1 MRPMSLDRAFMRGIK
16 VCLSSL
22 ERVLHGHLGLVEQL
36 VARFR
41 HTFWPIVESIGHI
54 YMASWSGLKVR
65 RAFCEL
71 YLILDQGYVW
81 AEYDLSKGIFVLN

>member
-1 MRPMSLDRAFMRGIK
+1 MRPISEDRAFMRGIK

-54 YMASWSGLKVR
+54 YMAHIVVQSNEQFRMRSRIGERTL
-65 RAFCEL
+65 EL
-71 YLILDQGYVW
+71 
-81 AEYDLSKGIFVLN
+81 

>member
-1 MRPMSLDRAFMRGIK
+1 MRGIK

-54 YMASWSGLKVR
+54 YMAHIVSLTSCLKER
-65 RAFCEL
+65 IGERTLEL
-71 YLILDQGYVW
+71 
-81 AEYDLSKGIFVLN
+81 